1 MSIHL
6 LIHKTNPESCEQ
18 ISKYLFNRLDA
29 IFPDMVQSY
38 ANGQL
43 ITVGRGAFIYID
55 FQCGTD
61 YYRLA
66 GVRPDFYYTDSDDP
80 DILDMLEQGASK
92 CSGKKL
98 DSIDRV
104 INIVGF
110 YMEMLEQIDEY
121 LKEGEV

>member
-18 ISKYLFNRLDA
+18 VSKYLFTRLDA
-29 IFPDMVQSY
+29 IFPGMARSY

-43 ITVGRGAFIYID
+43 ITVGRGGFVYID
-55 FQCGTD
+55 FRCGTD
-61 YYRLA
+61 YCKLA

-80 DILDMLEQGASK
+80 DILDILEQGASK
-92 CSGKKL
+92 CNGKKL
-98 DSIDRV
+98 NSIDRV

-110 YMEMLEQIDEY
+110 YMEMSEQIDNY
-121 LKEGEV
+121 LKESEE